1 MAVIN
6 KTGIT
11 NGGTIQAEHV
21 PRVIDALSAVST
33 DTIIVTGSMLA
44 TSIVSSGS
52 INLSKSTVTAT
63 ASSAVDLSLSGT
75 APGQRGFRIPLAACD
90 DPQPGAMYF
99 DAGGASLRI
108 FDGADWQAFVPG

>member
-1 MAVIN
+1 
-6 KTGIT
+6 
-11 NGGTIQAEHV
+11 
-21 PRVIDALSAVST
+21 
-33 DTIIVTGSMLA
+33 VTGVQTCALPIS
-44 TSIVSSGS
+44 SIVSSGS

-63 ASSAVDLSLSGT
+63 ASSSIDLSLSGT

-99 DAGGASLRI
+99 DVGGASLRI